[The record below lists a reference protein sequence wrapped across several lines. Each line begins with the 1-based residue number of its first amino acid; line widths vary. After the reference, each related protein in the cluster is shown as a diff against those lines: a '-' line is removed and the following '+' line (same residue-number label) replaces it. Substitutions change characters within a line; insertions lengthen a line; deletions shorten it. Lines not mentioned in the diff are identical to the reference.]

1 MVRNT
6 NRLYLR
12 SSTILATPTSSTVGR
27 AVLRQVRR
35 WLLSAD
41 FVWVVQAMHDTDVV
55 LDGEGEIDVDAVL
68 DEGKASVGTKG
79 TSVEKKKMIHRME
92 TIPLIGLNGA
102 SRASGRPREQVAAK
116 KARMKVEFDE
126 SQDLA
131 IRLTTI
137 GDVTLDSFKMIVQ
150 QGRLSLGDV
159 EDVFDGLRPMHSD
172 AVFKRPKARL
182 LDGSSGEPESNV
194 RGVLP
199 VALVNKCLT
208 SIKNLKARAKSS
220 SGTVPHSASIAVVI
234 LKVGMF
240 RATDIETMN
249 EWHSISRMVTG
260 ARSLMSWAKTV
271 QLDEV
276 SDIEKR
282 KQILETVKTMDMRAS
297 INYGGNPVDFAELAR
312 FGDEGWLSDQCLV
325 SAATHIAVEASHDP
339 APTIYVIN
347 PTVAQF
353 KEDEQR
359 NKHLDTK
366 NLIFSRCHD
375 GLAILCPIFVDTDFG
390 HWCGAIFDIKRRVVW
405 VYDPFHKKQYEDE
418 VEQKVK
424 DVFFKLVDPAYKL
437 QIR

>member
-27 AVLRQVRR
+27 AVLRQARR

-55 LDGEGEIDVDAVL
+55 LDGEGQIDVDAVL

-92 TIPLIGLNGA
+92 TIPLVGLNGA
-102 SRASGRPREQVAAK
+102 SRALGRPREQVAAK
-116 KARMKVEFDE
+116 KARKKVEFYE

-199 VALVNKCLT
+199 GKLCALLYNWC
-208 SIKNLKARAKSS
+208 I
-220 SGTVPHSASIAVVI
+220 
-234 LKVGMF
+234 VG
-240 RATDIETMN
+240 E
-249 EWHSISRMVTG
+249 
-260 ARSLMSWAKTV
+260 
-271 QLDEV
+271 
-276 SDIEKR
+276 
-282 KQILETVKTMDMRAS
+282 
-297 INYGGNPVDFAELAR
+297 
-312 FGDEGWLSDQCLV
+312 
-325 SAATHIAVEASHDP
+325 
-339 APTIYVIN
+339 
-347 PTVAQF
+347 
-353 KEDEQR
+353 
-359 NKHLDTK
+359 
-366 NLIFSRCHD
+366 
-375 GLAILCPIFVDTDFG
+375 
-390 HWCGAIFDIKRRVVW
+390 
-405 VYDPFHKKQYEDE
+405 
-418 VEQKVK
+418 
-424 DVFFKLVDPAYKL
+424 
-437 QIR
+437 

>member
-1 MVRNT
+1 
-6 NRLYLR
+6 
-12 SSTILATPTSSTVGR
+12 
-27 AVLRQVRR
+27 
-35 WLLSAD
+35 
-41 FVWVVQAMHDTDVV
+41 MHDTDVV